1 MFVCKVSLQVIAK
14 NFNMIIIFVLIIV
27 FLLLFSSQ
35 GWVEC
40 VGCADRSC
48 YDLNQHTKATGTR
61 LVAEKRLQEPISFNT
76 EINIVWTVKTQA
88 LQWFKEYFLLTF
100 EQKLIALPLHI
111 RVQNVCL
118 LQFSFSLSAFLI
130 KFW

>member
-14 NFNMIIIFVLIIV
+14 NFNMIIIFVLTID

-88 LQWFKEYFLLTF
+88 LQWFKEYFPLTF
-100 EQKLIALPLHI
+100 ETNLIALPLHI
-111 RVQNVCL
+111 HVQNVCL